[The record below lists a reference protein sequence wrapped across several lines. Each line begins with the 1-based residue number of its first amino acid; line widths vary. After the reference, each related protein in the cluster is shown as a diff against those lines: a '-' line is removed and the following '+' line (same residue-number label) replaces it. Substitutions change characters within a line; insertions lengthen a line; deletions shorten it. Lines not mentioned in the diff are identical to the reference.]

1 MSDGQ
6 NDDASAAPQDDAEQ
20 PAAREVVR
28 ERARELREVHRKKD
42 TRRRWILRGG
52 IAVATVAILASVAF
66 VLITTSQTPRPGPQN
81 MQSDGITI
89 GTGLVAVGTPAL
101 NANETPVPAATGA
114 DGVID
119 VRIYVDYLCPD
130 CGDFQ
135 ASSGDQ
141 LQQLVD
147 TGIATVEIHP
157 LAMLTS
163 KSAGTQYS
171 LRAANAA
178 ACVAQFAPDQFYA
191 FNAALLTDQ
200 PQEGSEGLT
209 DTELVQRASDAG
221 VKSTGAVTSC
231 VEKRTF
237 KNWVQAATTRAISG
251 PLPGTDVPAITSALT
266 VLVNGKLFTDPPSDP
281 NAFSQF
287 VLQAAGADFAD
298 SATPTPTPA
307 PTP

>member
-6 NDDASAAPQDDAEQ
+6 NDDVSAAPNGDAEQ

-28 ERARELREVHRKKD
+28 ERARELREAHRKKD
-42 TRRRWILRGG
+42 RRRRWILQGG
-52 IAVATVAILASVAF
+52 IAAAAIGILAIVAI
-66 VLITTSQTPRPGPQN
+66 VLVTTSQTPRPGPQN
-81 MQSDGITI
+81 MQSDGIKI

-101 NANETPVPAATGA
+101 DANETPVPSETSAE
-114 DGVID
+114 GVID

-135 ASSGDQ
+135 ASSGEQ
-141 LQQLVD
+141 LRQLVD
-147 TGIATVEIHP
+147 AGIATVEIHP

-178 ACVAQFAPDQFYA
+178 ACVAQYAPDQYFA

-200 PQEGSEGLT
+200 PEEGSEGLT

-221 VKSTGAVTSC
+221 VKSTGAVTTC
-231 VEKRTF
+231 VEKRSF

-251 PLPGTDVPAITSALT
+251 PLPGTDVPAITTTLT

-287 VLQAAGADFAD
+287 VLQAAGEDFAD
-298 SATPTPTPA
+298 SATPTPTP
-307 PTP
+307 